1 MPEYR
6 NCVRGDSAWGENS
19 LGRVNRIHFVGI
31 GGAGMSGIAE
41 VLHNLGYQISGSDQ
55 RQSPVTKHLSSL
67 GINIEIGHDPAQV
80 DGCDVVVIS
89 SAITDDNPELL
100 EARAKRIPVIP
111 RAEMLAELMRFQQGI
126 AVAGTHGKT
135 TTTSLV
141 ASILAE
147 GGLDPTYVIGG
158 LLNSSGSHARLGAG
172 KYMVAEAD
180 ESDASFLHLQPTISI
195 LTNVDADHLETY
207 GGDIGCLQEN
217 FIEFLHHL
225 PFHGLAIICLDDAG
239 VRKIMGNILKPF
251 KTYGFDVDADYFAHD
266 VHHEGQQ
273 SCFQVSRADK
283 NDWLQVKLNLPGK
296 HNILNALAAI
306 AVAHEVGVGDE
317 SIITALAEFQG
328 IGRRCQVLGKINIQ
342 DKKVLLI
349 DDYAHHP
356 SEINATL
363 QGVRQGWPDKRI
375 VVIFQPHR
383 YTRTRDLFE
392 DFCQVLSETDK
403 LLLLEIYSAGEP
415 PVAGADGRSLCRAI
429 RQRGQVDPIF
439 VEQHEGVP
447 KLLENLVED
456 NDLLLVLGAGNVGA
470 VSANL
475 LQQYG

>member
-1 MPEYR
+1 MPEHR
-6 NCVRGDSAWGENS
+6 NNTMGNCAKGENTMD
-19 LGRVNRIHFVGI
+19 RVNHIHFVGI

-41 VLHNLGYQISGSDQ
+41 VLHNLGYQISGSDM
-55 RQSPVTKHLSSL
+55 RESRVTNHLRSL
-67 GINIEIGHDPAQV
+67 GIKVELNHHRAQV
-80 DGCDVVVIS
+80 NGCDVVVVS
-89 SAITDDNPELL
+89 SAIADDNPELI
-100 EARAKRIPVIP
+100 EAREKRIPVIP

-158 LLNSSGSHARLGAG
+158 LLNSSGTHARLGTG
-172 KYMVAEAD
+172 KYLVAEAD
-180 ESDASFLHLQPTISI
+180 ESDASFLHLQPTIAI

-207 GGDIGCLQEN
+207 GGDINCLQDN

-225 PFHGLAIICLDDAG
+225 PFHGLAIICLDDEG
-239 VRKIMGNILKPF
+239 VRKIMGSILKPF
-251 KTYGFDVDADYFAHD
+251 KTYGFDPRADYFAHD
-266 VHHEGQQ
+266 VHHQGQQ
-273 SCFQVSRADK
+273 SWFQVSRADCRE
-283 NDWLQVKLNLPGK
+283 WLQVKLNLPGK
-296 HNILNALAAI
+296 HNVLNALAAI
-306 AVAHEVGVGDE
+306 AVAHEVGVADA
-317 SIITALAEFQG
+317 SIISALAGFQG
-328 IGRRCQVLGKINIQ
+328 IARRCQVLGDLTIQ
-342 DKKVLLI
+342 GKKVLII

-356 SEINATL
+356 REIDATL
-363 QGVRQGWPDKRI
+363 QAVRSGWPDKRV

-392 DFCQVLSETDK
+392 DFCQVLAETDR
-403 LLLLEIYSAGEP
+403 LLLLEIYSAGEK

-439 VEQHEGVP
+439 IEKREEIPQ
-447 KLLENLVED
+447 LLENFVEE
-456 NDLLLVLGAGNVGA
+456 NDLLLVLGAGDVGL
-470 VSANL
+470 VSAGL

>member
-1 MPEYR
+1 MPEHR
-6 NCVRGDSAWGENS
+6 NCALGESAM
-19 LGRVNRIHFVGI
+19 GRVNHIHFVGI

-41 VLHNLGYQISGSDQ
+41 VLHNLGYKISGSDQ
-55 RQSPVTKHLSSL
+55 QESRVTKHLFSL
-67 GINIEIGHDPAQV
+67 GINIELDHNPAQIN
-80 DGCDVVVIS
+80 GCDVVVVS
-89 SAITDDNPELL
+89 SAIAEDNPELI

-147 GGLDPTYVIGG
+147 GGFDPTYVIGG
-158 LLNSSGSHARLGAG
+158 LLNSSGSNARLGTG

-180 ESDASFLHLQPTISI
+180 ESDASFLHLQPTIAI

-207 GGDIGCLQEN
+207 GGDIDCLHEN

-225 PFHGLAIICLDDAG
+225 PFHGLAVICLEDEG
-239 VRKIMGNILKPF
+239 VRKIMSSILKPF
-251 KTYGFDVDADYFAHD
+251 KTYGFDSDSDYFAHD
-266 VHHEGQQ
+266 IHHQGQQ

-283 NDWLQVKLNLPGK
+283 KEWLQVKLNLPGK

-306 AVAHEVGVGDE
+306 AVAHEVGVADE
-317 SIITALAEFQG
+317 SIISALAGFQG
-328 IGRRCQVLGKINIQ
+328 IGRRCQVLGELNIQ
-342 DKKVLLI
+342 GKQVLLI

-356 SEINATL
+356 REIDATL
-363 QGVRQGWPDKRI
+363 QAAREGWPDKRV

-392 DFCQVLSETDK
+392 DFCQVLSETNK
-403 LLLLEIYSAGEP
+403 LLLLEIYSAGEKP
-415 PVAGADGRSLCRAI
+415 ITGADGRSLSRAI
-429 RQRGQVDPIF
+429 RLRGQVNPIF
-439 VEQHEGVP
+439 VERREELPQ
-447 KLLENLVED
+447 LLENLIEE
-456 NDLLLVLGAGNVGA
+456 NDLLLVLGAGDVGA
-470 VSANL
+470 VSASL
-475 LQQYG
+475 VQQYG

>member
-1 MPEYR
+1 MPEHR
-6 NCVRGDSAWGENS
+6 NFAKGENAMD
-19 LGRVNRIHFVGI
+19 RVNHIHFVGI

-41 VLHNLGYQISGSDQ
+41 VLHNLGYQISGSDI
-55 RQSPVTKHLSSL
+55 RESRVTNHLRSL
-67 GINIEIGHDPAQV
+67 GIKIEFDHIPTQIN
-80 DGCDVVVIS
+80 GCDVVVAS
-89 SAITDDNPELL
+89 SAIAGDNPELI
-100 EARAKRIPVIP
+100 EARAHRIPVIP

-141 ASILAE
+141 ASVLAE

-158 LLNSSGSHARLGAG
+158 LLNSSGTHARLGTG
-172 KYMVAEAD
+172 KYLVAEAD
-180 ESDASFLHLQPTISI
+180 ESDASFLHLQPTIAI

-207 GGDIGCLQEN
+207 GGDIDCLQDN

-225 PFHGLAIICLDDAG
+225 PFHGLAIICLDDEG
-239 VRKIMGNILKPF
+239 VRKIMGSILKPF
-251 KTYGFDVDADYFAHD
+251 KTYGFDPGADYFAHD

-273 SCFQVSRADK
+273 SWFQVSRADCK
-283 NDWLQVKLNLPGK
+283 EWLQVKLNLPGK
-296 HNILNALAAI
+296 HNVLNALAAI
-306 AVAHEVGVGDE
+306 AVAHEVGVADK
-317 SIITALAEFQG
+317 SIINALAGFQG
-328 IGRRCQVLGKINIQ
+328 IARRCQVLGELTIQ
-342 DKKVLLI
+342 GKKVLII

-356 SEINATL
+356 REINATL
-363 QGVRQGWPDKRI
+363 QAVRQGWSDKRV

-392 DFCQVLSETDK
+392 DFCQVLAETDR
-403 LLLLEIYSAGEP
+403 LLLLEIYSAGEK

-439 VEQHEGVP
+439 VEKREKIPQ
-447 KLLENLVED
+447 LLENLVEE
-456 NDLLLVLGAGNVGA
+456 NDLLLVLGAGDVGA
-470 VSANL
+470 ISASL